1 MEIRPWIATMHSM
14 SSVTVPFADASGPTP
29 AARLPGGRWYLAE
42 GGPPR
47 RYESLVDLDPDF
59 GRGLPTAELEAL
71 RRQLRV
77 RVERIDRGAWCPR
90 PDPRER
96 PLGYLVLDGV
106 LMRSRR
112 VGDRWSTE
120 LLGAEDV
127 LQPWADSQPP
137 SGMTVE
143 TTWRAIER
151 VEIALLDRRFALAA
165 ARWPVL
171 LEELLGRALRR
182 SRLLATLLSV
192 SSIRRLDDRVIVL
205 LRLLADRWGYV
216 TPDGIV
222 LRIRLTHETIARLA
236 CAQRPSV
243 STAISRLTRAGQIR
257 RQGRLLVLPADA
269 PEHVQAEIM
278 SRRVA

>member
-1 MEIRPWIATMHSM
+1 M
-14 SSVTVPFADASGPTP
+14 SALPAKLDDASAPSRDP
-29 AARLPGGRWYLAE
+29 RSPRRDRWFRADGGRA
-42 GGPPR
+42 R
-47 RYESLVDLDPDF
+47 RYEPLVDLDPDF
-59 GRGLPTAELEAL
+59 GRGLPPAELEAL

-77 RVERIDRGAWCPR
+77 RVERVDRGPWR
-90 PDPRER
+90 PSPVPSEH
-96 PLGYLVLDGV
+96 PLAYLVLDGV
-106 LMRSRR
+106 LLRSRR
-112 VGDRWSTE
+112 IDDRWSTE

-127 LQPWADSQPP
+127 LQPWGEVQLPP
-137 SGMTVE
+137 GIAVE
-143 TTWRAIER
+143 TSWRAVEQ

-192 SSIRRLDDRVIVL
+192 STIRRLDDRVLVL

-236 CAQRPSV
+236 SAQRPSV
-243 STAISRLTRAGQIR
+243 STAISRLSRAGQLR
-257 RQGRLLVLPADA
+257 RQGRLLVLPAD
-269 PEHVQAEIM
+269 PPDHVRAEVM
-278 SRRVA
+278 SRRVG